1 MNSVIDAME
10 YRETMQRAALAYLK
24 RHHKEHLDHDD
35 QLFSR
40 TITHLRL
47 ALGVSEHLAESLAG
61 LAYSELHD
69 TADERMLDVSRSTGA
84 TAVLTDPLT
93 GNVYTLPVAL
103 IFQHLID
110 GRALPRSAL

>member
-1 MNSVIDAME
+1 MNSPLDAME

-24 RHHKEHLDHDD
+24 RHQKEHLEHDD

-47 ALGVSEHLAESLAG
+47 ALGVPEHLAESLAG
-61 LAYSELHD
+61 LAYSELHHG
-69 TADERMLDVSRSTGA
+69 AGERMLDISRSTGS
-84 TAVLTDPLT
+84 TAVLSDPLT

-110 GRALPRSAL
+110 GHARPRSPI